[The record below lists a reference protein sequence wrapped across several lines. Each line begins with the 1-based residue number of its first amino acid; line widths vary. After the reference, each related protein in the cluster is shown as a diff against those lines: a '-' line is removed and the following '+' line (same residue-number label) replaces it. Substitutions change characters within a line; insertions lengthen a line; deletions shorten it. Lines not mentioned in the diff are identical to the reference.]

1 MTNQIGPQGSFFLAN
16 QIDWEMIIR
25 FKYINV
31 LSVFG
36 FFSSLDFGFNGIHCC
51 NSCGDGGGV
60 DDVVGVVDDG
70 SLADMNHDD
79 RIHNTILFLD
89 YDVEYNHGYRN
100 NGRVP

>member
-1 MTNQIGPQGSFFLAN
+1 MAN

-36 FFSSLDFGFNGIHCC
+36 SSLDFGFNGIHCC
-51 NSCGDGGGV
+51 NSCGDGDGV

-70 SLADMNHDD
+70 NLTGTNHDD
-79 RIHNTILFLD
+79 DMIHNTSQSVD
-89 YDVEYNHGYRN
+89 YDVDCNPDCRN
-100 NGRVP
+100 SVRVP